1 MSNRDLSR
9 YTTPRGSTPL
19 SEAMSQLFRDAF
31 TTPAGMG
38 APGPTTGLNLYE
50 TNDSYILQV
59 LLPGVT
65 PDQLD
70 ITARENVLTLQGTLA
85 LAVPE
90 GARALV
96 VGTGGGDFREQVQ
109 LPSDVDADGAAADYR
124 DGVLTLTL
132 PKAARAKV
140 RTIKV
145 GSAQN
150 RASEGETQ

>member
-31 TTPAGMG
+31 TTPAGLG
-38 APGPTTGLNLYE
+38 APGPASGFNLYE
-50 TNDSYILQV
+50 TPERYILQV
-59 LLPGVT
+59 LLPGVN
-65 PDQLD
+65 PAQLD
-70 ITARENVLTLQGTLA
+70 LTARENVLTLQGKVT

-96 VGTGGGDFREQVQ
+96 VGSSGGDFREQVQ
-109 LPSDVDADGAAADYR
+109 LPGEVDADGADADYQ
-124 DGVLTLTL
+124 DGVLTVTL

-140 RTIKV
+140 RTITV
-145 GSAQN
+145 GRGQN
-150 RASEGETQ
+150 RTIEGEKA